1 MKDVIIIGAGIAGL
15 SAGHEL
21 YKNNIDFQI
30 LETSNRAG
38 GLIETL
44 KMEDYLIETGPHTFS
59 SVSHE
64 ILELVKDL
72 GIEDK
77 LVTANPSSRK
87 RYIYLDNKL
96 ILVPTNPVDF
106 FKSGILSKDGKLTL
120 LEELFIKKELQEESV
135 ENFVTRRFGREILK
149 NIIQPYLN
157 GVYAGDIKKL
167 SADAVFPKLKDLE
180 HKYKS
185 VILGSLF
192 SGKIKNSFKNLT
204 LYSFFDGMEVLPKEI
219 FEKLKT
225 KIALNT
231 KDIEI
236 TRAKDFFIVTFKTNN
251 KPISYTTNSIL
262 FAIPAHKIFNFSN
275 LIPGSYLNEFSQIE
289 YLPVATVVQTIEKS
303 KLKLEE
309 KGFGFLC
316 TKEPHKKLL
325 GTIWTSY
332 IFPNRS
338 PADKM
343 LLTSYIGG
351 AHYKKVASQTEE
363 EIKNLATKELSE
375 ILQVSNQNSID
386 TLHVQIHVNAIP
398 QYNLGHLEKVKRIE
412 ELMDKNSG
420 LFFTGNYL
428 YGISINDTI
437 KTSKSAIKKIKQF
450 LQDLKTNDSKSEVDK
465 ELVKK

>member
-30 LETSNRAG
+30 LETSNKAG

-44 KMEDYLIETGPHTFS
+44 KIENCLIETGPHTFS
-59 SVSHE
+59 SVSYE
-64 ILELVKDL
+64 ILELIKDL
-72 GIEDK
+72 DIEDE
-77 LVTANPSSRK
+77 LILANPSSRK
-87 RYIYLDNKL
+87 RYIYLNNKL
-96 ILVPTNPVDF
+96 ILVPTNPIDF
-106 FKSGILSKDGKLTL
+106 FKSNILSKDGKLTL
-120 LEELFIKKELQEESV
+120 LEELFIKKEFQEESV
-135 ENFVTRRFGREILK
+135 EDFVTRRFGREILK

-192 SGKIKNSFKNLT
+192 SSKTSFKNLT
-204 LYSFFDGMEVLPKEI
+204 LYSFSSGMEVLSKKI

-225 KIALNT
+225 KITLNT

-236 TRAKDFFIVTFKTNN
+236 TRAKDFFIVTFKINN

-262 FAIPAHKIFNFSN
+262 FALPAHKMIGFAN
-275 LIPGSYLNEFSQIE
+275 LIPESYLNEFSQIE
-289 YLPVATVVQTIEKS
+289 YLPIATIVQTIEKS

-309 KGFGFLC
+309 RGFGFLC

-332 IFPNRS
+332 IFPNRA
-338 PADKM
+338 PANKI

-363 EIKNLATKELSE
+363 EIKTLTTKELLE
-375 ILQVSNQNSID
+375 ILQINDQNSID
-386 TLHVQIHVNAIP
+386 TLHVQIHPYAIP
-398 QYNLGHLEKVKRIE
+398 QYNLGHLEKIKRIE

-437 KTSKSAIKKIKQF
+437 KTSKLAFKKIKQF
-450 LQDLKTNDSKSEVDK
+450 LNLVKTNNLKSKTEK
-465 ELVKK
+465 ELVRK